1 MIAIFLA
8 SLLDKYMGFETQ
20 KLTIPSKFQPTTERG
35 WIIPLF
41 GKNPLYTIF
50 VAIVPAIIATILVF
64 MDQQITAVIVNRKE
78 FKLKV
83 IFNMKKNLMNTNRYR
98 TSQKI

>member
-1 MIAIFLA
+1 MIAIILT
-8 SLLDKYMGFETQ
+8 SLLDNYMSLGTQ
-20 KLTIPSKFQPTTERG
+20 KLVIPTEFQPTTATRG

-41 GKNPLYTIF
+41 GKNQFYTILL
-50 VAIVPAIIATILVF
+50 AIIPAIIATILIF

-83 IFNMKKNLMNTNRYR
+83 FFLSLILYFIIILW
-98 TSQKI
+98 SQ